1 MAHIVILVVS
11 IGADDNGKGVV
22 YSGIARCSDMTKIDA
37 QINWSVSI
45 VSDALVDAINT
56 AIVNAAVAAAAS
68 IGITVGVLDRKI
80 LVGAAIGL

>member
-22 YSGIARCSDMTKIDA
+22 YSGIARCSDMTKVDT
-37 QINWSVSI
+37 QINWSVSVI
-45 VSDALVDAINT
+45 SDALVDVINT

-68 IGITVGVLDRKI
+68 LGITIGVLDRKI
-80 LVGAAIGL
+80 LVGAAVGL

>member
-11 IGADDNGKGVV
+11 IGADDSGKGVV
-22 YSGIARCSDMTKIDA
+22 YSGIARCSDMTKVDT
-37 QINWSVSI
+37 QLNWSVSV
-45 VSDALVDAINT
+45 VSDALADFTNT